1 MVIKNIIKYNKKMN
15 DSSDLNDVLESVL
28 LLFLKTLY
36 DFNPYL
42 RNPDEQERLID
53 MPNQLKTVLR
63 EILTSEIFTAL
74 ILINETKKA
83 EEKAKEKALRKEER
97 KRQLIEG
104 IKSVKLQDENYENN
118 LKLLKNKRSLN
129 TSCFNQRSIST
140 LNQYYNSVN
149 EMMCIKNTVLFKIK
163 KIQHDS
169 ILSCMELEQKNK
181 IVHNKFIFINPNK
194 KDSLINSLNT
204 KNKSKNKSN
213 NESKYKSSVYSS
225 NNSIG
230 NDLMLSR
237 GFMSLE
243 NYYKF
248 IKKKLEKINEEQN
261 EIKEKTFKKKIKLDD
276 EEKKNKKEMRIKVYN
291 TETKEILPEIKKYY
305 SANKNRMNFV
315 LLNKDVKYQFRRTNF
330 VNTKKF
336 FNKEKQQ
343 FLPYKDFDYKNILS
357 LFK

>member
-1 MVIKNIIKYNKKMN
+1 MD
-15 DSSDLNDVLESVL
+15 DSSNLNDVLESVI
-28 LLFLKTLY
+28 LLFFKTLY

-53 MPNQLKTVLR
+53 MPIQLKTVLR
-63 EILTSEIFTAL
+63 EILTSEIFTGL

-104 IKSVKLQDENYENN
+104 IKSVKLQDENYESN

-129 TSCFNQRSIST
+129 TSCFNQRSIPT

-149 EMMCIKNTVLFKIK
+149 EMMCIKNTVLYKIK

-169 ILSCMELEQKNK
+169 ILSCFELEQKNK

-194 KDSLINSLNT
+194 KDSLIKLLNAKT
-204 KNKSKNKSN
+204 KSKIKSN
-213 NESKYKSSVYSS
+213 NESKYKSSIYSS

-261 EIKEKTFKKKIKLDD
+261 EIKENYKFKKKMKLDD
-276 EEKKNKKEMRIKVYN
+276 EEKKSKKDTKIKVYN
-291 TETKEILPEIKKYY
+291 TEAREILPEIKNF

-330 VNTKKF
+330 VNNKKF

-343 FLPYKDFDYKNILS
+343 YLQYKDFDYKNILS

>member
-1 MVIKNIIKYNKKMN
+1 MD
-15 DSSDLNDVLESVL
+15 DSSNLNDVLESVI
-28 LLFLKTLY
+28 LLFFKTLY

-53 MPNQLKTVLR
+53 MPIQLKTVLR
-63 EILTSEIFTAL
+63 EILTSEIFTGL

-104 IKSVKLQDENYENN
+104 IKSVKLQDENYESN

-129 TSCFNQRSIST
+129 TSCFNQRSIPT

-149 EMMCIKNTVLFKIK
+149 EMMCIKNTVLYKIK

-169 ILSCMELEQKNK
+169 ILSCFELEQKNK

-194 KDSLINSLNT
+194 KDSLIQLLNAKT
-204 KNKSKNKSN
+204 KSKIKSN
-213 NESKYKSSVYSS
+213 NESKYKSSIYSS

-261 EIKEKTFKKKIKLDD
+261 EIKENYKFKKKIKLDD
-276 EEKKNKKEMRIKVYN
+276 EEKKSKKDTKIKVYN
-291 TETKEILPEIKKYY
+291 TEEREILPEIKNF

-315 LLNKDVKYQFRRTNF
+315 LLNKDIKYQFRRTNF
-330 VNTKKF
+330 VNNKKF

-343 FLPYKDFDYKNILS
+343 YLQYKDFDYKNILS

>member
-1 MVIKNIIKYNKKMN
+1 MD
-15 DSSDLNDVLESVL
+15 DSSNLNDVLESVI
-28 LLFLKTLY
+28 LLFFKTLY

-53 MPNQLKTVLR
+53 MPIQLKTVLR
-63 EILTSEIFTAL
+63 EILTSEIFTGL

-97 KRQLIEG
+97 KRQLMEG
-104 IKSVKLQDENYENN
+104 IKSVKLQDENYESN

-129 TSCFNQRSIST
+129 TSCFNQRSIPT

-149 EMMCIKNTVLFKIK
+149 EMMCIKNTVLYKIK

-169 ILSCMELEQKNK
+169 ILSCFELEQKNK

-194 KDSLINSLNT
+194 KDSLIQLLNAKT
-204 KNKSKNKSN
+204 KSKIKSN
-213 NESKYKSSVYSS
+213 NESKYKSSIYSS

-261 EIKEKTFKKKIKLDD
+261 EIKENYKFKKKIKLDD
-276 EEKKNKKEMRIKVYN
+276 EEKKSKKDTKIKVYN
-291 TETKEILPEIKKYY
+291 TEAREILPEIKNF

-330 VNTKKF
+330 VNNKKF

-343 FLPYKDFDYKNILS
+343 YLQYKDFDYKNILS

>member
-1 MVIKNIIKYNKKMN
+1 MD
-15 DSSDLNDVLESVL
+15 DSSNLNDVLESVI
-28 LLFLKTLY
+28 LLFFKTLY

-53 MPNQLKTVLR
+53 MPIQLKTVLR
-63 EILTSEIFTAL
+63 EILTSEIFTGL

-104 IKSVKLQDENYENN
+104 IKSVKLQDENYESN

-129 TSCFNQRSIST
+129 TSCFNQRSIPT

-149 EMMCIKNTVLFKIK
+149 EMMCIKNTVLYKIK

-169 ILSCMELEQKNK
+169 ILSCFELEQKNK

-194 KDSLINSLNT
+194 KDSLIQLLNAKT
-204 KNKSKNKSN
+204 KSKIKSN
-213 NESKYKSSVYSS
+213 NESKYKSSIYSS

-261 EIKEKTFKKKIKLDD
+261 EIKENYKFKKKIKLDD
-276 EEKKNKKEMRIKVYN
+276 EEKKSKKDTKIKVYN
-291 TETKEILPEIKKYY
+291 TEAREILPEIKNF

-315 LLNKDVKYQFRRTNF
+315 LLNKDIKYQFRRTNF
-330 VNTKKF
+330 VNNKKF

-343 FLPYKDFDYKNILS
+343 YLQYKDFDYKNILS

>member
-1 MVIKNIIKYNKKMN
+1 MD
-15 DSSDLNDVLESVL
+15 DSSNLNDVLESVI
-28 LLFLKTLY
+28 LLFFKTLY

-53 MPNQLKTVLR
+53 MPIQLKTVLR
-63 EILTSEIFTAL
+63 EILTSEIFTGL

-104 IKSVKLQDENYENN
+104 IKSVKLQDENYESN

-129 TSCFNQRSIST
+129 TSCFNQRSIPT

-149 EMMCIKNTVLFKIK
+149 EMMCIKNTVLYKIK

-169 ILSCMELEQKNK
+169 ILSCFELEQKNK

-194 KDSLINSLNT
+194 KDSLIQLLNA
-204 KNKSKNKSN
+204 KAKSKIKSN
-213 NESKYKSSVYSS
+213 NESKYKSSIYSS

-261 EIKEKTFKKKIKLDD
+261 EIKENYKFKKKIKLDD
-276 EEKKNKKEMRIKVYN
+276 EEKKSKKDTKIKVYN
-291 TETKEILPEIKKYY
+291 TESREILPEIKNF
-305 SANKNRMNFV
+305 SDNKNRMNFV

-330 VNTKKF
+330 VNNKKF

-343 FLPYKDFDYKNILS
+343 YLQYKDFDYKNILS

>member
-1 MVIKNIIKYNKKMN
+1 MD
-15 DSSDLNDVLESVL
+15 DSSNLNDVLESVI
-28 LLFLKTLY
+28 LLFFKTLY

-53 MPNQLKTVLR
+53 MPIQLKTVLR
-63 EILTSEIFTAL
+63 EILTSEIFTGL

-104 IKSVKLQDENYENN
+104 IKSVKLQDENYESN

-129 TSCFNQRSIST
+129 TSCFNQRSIPT

-149 EMMCIKNTVLFKIK
+149 EMMCIKNTVLYKIK

-169 ILSCMELEQKNK
+169 ILSCFELEQKNK

-194 KDSLINSLNT
+194 KDSLIQLLNAKT
-204 KNKSKNKSN
+204 KSKIKSN
-213 NESKYKSSVYSS
+213 NESKYKSSIYSS

-261 EIKEKTFKKKIKLDD
+261 EIKENYKFKKKMKLDD
-276 EEKKNKKEMRIKVYN
+276 EEKKSKKDTKIKVYN
-291 TETKEILPEIKKYY
+291 TEAREILPEIKNF

-330 VNTKKF
+330 VNNKKF

-343 FLPYKDFDYKNILS
+343 YLQYKDFDYKNILS

>member
-1 MVIKNIIKYNKKMN
+1 MD
-15 DSSDLNDVLESVL
+15 DSSNLNDVLESVI
-28 LLFLKTLY
+28 LLFFKTLY

-53 MPNQLKTVLR
+53 MPIQLKTVLR
-63 EILTSEIFTAL
+63 EILTSEIFTGL

-104 IKSVKLQDENYENN
+104 IKSVKLQDENYESN

-129 TSCFNQRSIST
+129 TSCFNQRSIPT

-149 EMMCIKNTVLFKIK
+149 EMMCIKNTVLYKIK

-169 ILSCMELEQKNK
+169 ILSCFELEQKNK

-194 KDSLINSLNT
+194 KDSLIQLLNA
-204 KNKSKNKSN
+204 KAKSKIKSN
-213 NESKYKSSVYSS
+213 NESKYKSSIYSS

-248 IKKKLEKINEEQN
+248 IKKKIRENQ
-261 EIKEKTFKKKIKLDD
+261 
-276 EEKKNKKEMRIKVYN
+276 
-291 TETKEILPEIKKYY
+291 
-305 SANKNRMNFV
+305 
-315 LLNKDVKYQFRRTNF
+315 
-330 VNTKKF
+330 
-336 FNKEKQQ
+336 
-343 FLPYKDFDYKNILS
+343 
-357 LFK
+357 

>member
-1 MVIKNIIKYNKKMN
+1 MD
-15 DSSDLNDVLESVL
+15 DSSNLNDVLESVI
-28 LLFLKTLY
+28 LLFFKTLY

-53 MPNQLKTVLR
+53 MPIQLKTVLR
-63 EILTSEIFTAL
+63 EILTSEIFTGL

-104 IKSVKLQDENYENN
+104 IKSVKLQDENYESN

-129 TSCFNQRSIST
+129 TSCFNQRSIPT

-149 EMMCIKNTVLFKIK
+149 EMMCIKNTVLYKIK

-169 ILSCMELEQKNK
+169 ILSCFELEQKNK

-194 KDSLINSLNT
+194 KDSLIQLLNA
-204 KNKSKNKSN
+204 KAKSKIKSN
-213 NESKYKSSVYSS
+213 NESKYKSSIYSS

-237 GFMSLE
+237 GFMSLD

-261 EIKEKTFKKKIKLDD
+261 DIKENYKFKKKIKLDD
-276 EEKKNKKEMRIKVYN
+276 EEKKSKKDTKIKVYN
-291 TETKEILPEIKKYY
+291 TEAREILPEIKNF

-330 VNTKKF
+330 VNNKKF

-343 FLPYKDFDYKNILS
+343 YLQYKDFDYKNILS

>member
-1 MVIKNIIKYNKKMN
+1 MD
-15 DSSDLNDVLESVL
+15 DSSNLNDVLESVI
-28 LLFLKTLY
+28 LLFFKTLY

-53 MPNQLKTVLR
+53 MPIQLKTVLR
-63 EILTSEIFTAL
+63 EILTSEIFTGL

-104 IKSVKLQDENYENN
+104 IKSVKLQDENYESN

-129 TSCFNQRSIST
+129 TSCFNQRSIPT

-149 EMMCIKNTVLFKIK
+149 EMMCIKNTVLYKIK

-169 ILSCMELEQKNK
+169 ILSCFELEQKNK

-194 KDSLINSLNT
+194 KDSLIQLLNA
-204 KNKSKNKSN
+204 KAKSKIKSN
-213 NESKYKSSVYSS
+213 NESKYKSSIYSS

-237 GFMSLE
+237 GFMSLD

-261 EIKEKTFKKKIKLDD
+261 EIKENYKFKKKIKLDD
-276 EEKKNKKEMRIKVYN
+276 EEKKSKKDTKIKVYN
-291 TETKEILPEIKKYY
+291 TEAREILPEIKNF

-330 VNTKKF
+330 VNNKKF

-343 FLPYKDFDYKNILS
+343 YLQYKDFDYKNILS

>member
-1 MVIKNIIKYNKKMN
+1 MD
-15 DSSDLNDVLESVL
+15 DSSNLNDVLESVL
-28 LLFLKTLY
+28 LLFFKTLY

-42 RNPDEQERLID
+42 ENPDEQERLID
-53 MPNQLKTVLR
+53 MPIQLKTVLR
-63 EILTSEIFTAL
+63 EILTSEIFTSL

-104 IKSVKLQDENYENN
+104 IKSVKLQDENYESN

-129 TSCFNQRSIST
+129 TSCFNQRSIAT

-149 EMMCIKNTVLFKIK
+149 EMMCIKNTVLYKIK

-181 IVHNKFIFINPNK
+181 IVHNRFIFINPNK
-194 KDSLINSLNT
+194 KDSLIQSLKT
-204 KNKSKNKSN
+204 KGKIKNKSN
-213 NESKYKSSVYSS
+213 NESKYKSSIYSS

-261 EIKEKTFKKKIKLDD
+261 DIKENYKFKKRIKLDD
-276 EEKKNKKEMRIKVYN
+276 EEKKSKKDMRIKVYN
-291 TETKEILPEIKKYY
+291 TEEKEILPEIKNY

-330 VNTKKF
+330 VNNKKF
-336 FNKEKQQ
+336 FNKEKKQY
-343 FLPYKDFDYKNILS
+343 LPYKDFDYKNILS

>member
-1 MVIKNIIKYNKKMN
+1 MD
-15 DSSDLNDVLESVL
+15 DSSNLNDVLESVI
-28 LLFLKTLY
+28 LLFFKTLY

-42 RNPDEQERLID
+42 RNPDEQELLID
-53 MPNQLKTVLR
+53 MPIQLKTVLR
-63 EILTSEIFTAL
+63 EILTSEIFTGL

-104 IKSVKLQDENYENN
+104 IKSVKLQDENYESN

-129 TSCFNQRSIST
+129 TSCFNQRSIPT

-149 EMMCIKNTVLFKIK
+149 EMMCIKNTVLYKIK

-169 ILSCMELEQKNK
+169 ILSCFELEQKNK

-194 KDSLINSLNT
+194 KDSLIQLLNAKT
-204 KNKSKNKSN
+204 KSKIKSN
-213 NESKYKSSVYSS
+213 NESKYKSSIYSS

-261 EIKEKTFKKKIKLDD
+261 EIKENYKFKKKIKLDD
-276 EEKKNKKEMRIKVYN
+276 EEKKSKKDTKIKVYN
-291 TETKEILPEIKKYY
+291 TEAREILPEIKNF

-330 VNTKKF
+330 VNNKKF

-343 FLPYKDFDYKNILS
+343 YLQYKDFDYKNILS

>member
-1 MVIKNIIKYNKKMN
+1 MD
-15 DSSDLNDVLESVL
+15 DSSNLNDVLESVI
-28 LLFLKTLY
+28 LLFFKTLY

-53 MPNQLKTVLR
+53 MPIQLKTVLR
-63 EILTSEIFTAL
+63 EILTSEIFTGL

-104 IKSVKLQDENYENN
+104 IKSVKLQDENYESN

-129 TSCFNQRSIST
+129 TSCFNQRSIPT

-149 EMMCIKNTVLFKIK
+149 EMMCIKNTVLYKIK

-169 ILSCMELEQKNK
+169 ILSCFELEQKNK

-194 KDSLINSLNT
+194 KDSLIQLLNVKT
-204 KNKSKNKSN
+204 KSKIKSN
-213 NESKYKSSVYSS
+213 NESKYKSSIYSS

-261 EIKEKTFKKKIKLDD
+261 EIKENYKFKKKIKLDD
-276 EEKKNKKEMRIKVYN
+276 EEKKSKKDTKIKVYN
-291 TETKEILPEIKKYY
+291 TEAREILPEIKNF

-330 VNTKKF
+330 VNNKKF

-343 FLPYKDFDYKNILS
+343 YLQYKDFDYKNILS

>member
-1 MVIKNIIKYNKKMN
+1 MD
-15 DSSDLNDVLESVL
+15 DSSNLNDVLESVI
-28 LLFLKTLY
+28 LLFFKTLY

-53 MPNQLKTVLR
+53 MPIQLKTVLR
-63 EILTSEIFTAL
+63 EILTSEIFTGL

-104 IKSVKLQDENYENN
+104 IKSVKLQDENYESN

-129 TSCFNQRSIST
+129 TSCFNQRSIPT

-149 EMMCIKNTVLFKIK
+149 EMMCIKNTVLYKIK

-169 ILSCMELEQKNK
+169 ILSCLELEQKNK

-194 KDSLINSLNT
+194 KDSLIKLLNAKT
-204 KNKSKNKSN
+204 KSKIKSN
-213 NESKYKSSVYSS
+213 NESKYKSSIYSS

-237 GFMSLE
+237 GFMSLD

-261 EIKEKTFKKKIKLDD
+261 DNKENYKFKKKIKLDG
-276 EEKKNKKEMRIKVYN
+276 EEKKSKKDTKIKVYN
-291 TETKEILPEIKKYY
+291 TETREILPEIKNF

-330 VNTKKF
+330 VNNKKF

-343 FLPYKDFDYKNILS
+343 YLQYKDFDYKNILS

>member
-1 MVIKNIIKYNKKMN
+1 M
-15 DSSDLNDVLESVL
+15 DDPSDLNDVLESVI
-28 LLFLKTLY
+28 LLFFKTLY

-53 MPNQLKTVLR
+53 MPIKLKTVLR
-63 EILTSEIFTAL
+63 EILTSEIFTGL

-104 IKSVKLQDENYENN
+104 IKSVKLQDENYESN

-129 TSCFNQRSIST
+129 TSCFNQRSIPT

-149 EMMCIKNTVLFKIK
+149 EMMCIKNTVLYKIK

-169 ILSCMELEQKNK
+169 ILSCFELEQKNK

-194 KDSLINSLNT
+194 KDSLIQLLNAKT
-204 KNKSKNKSN
+204 KSKIKSN
-213 NESKYKSSVYSS
+213 NESKYKSSIYSS

-261 EIKEKTFKKKIKLDD
+261 DIRENYKVKQKIKLDD
-276 EEKKNKKEMRIKVYN
+276 EEKKSKKDTKIKVYN
-291 TETKEILPEIKKYY
+291 TEAREILPEIKNF

-330 VNTKKF
+330 VNNKKF

-343 FLPYKDFDYKNILS
+343 YLQYKDFDYKNILS

>member
-1 MVIKNIIKYNKKMN
+1 MD
-15 DSSDLNDVLESVL
+15 DSSNLNDVLESVI
-28 LLFLKTLY
+28 LLFFKTLY

-42 RNPDEQERLID
+42 RNPDEQELLID
-53 MPNQLKTVLR
+53 MPIQLKTVLR
-63 EILTSEIFTAL
+63 EILTSEIFTGL

-104 IKSVKLQDENYENN
+104 IKSVKLQDENYESN

-129 TSCFNQRSIST
+129 TSCFNQRSIPT

-149 EMMCIKNTVLFKIK
+149 EMMCIKNTVLYKIK

-169 ILSCMELEQKNK
+169 ILSCFELEQKNK

-194 KDSLINSLNT
+194 KDSLIQLLNAKT
-204 KNKSKNKSN
+204 KSKIKSN
-213 NESKYKSSVYSS
+213 NESKYKSSIYSS

-261 EIKEKTFKKKIKLDD
+261 EIKENYKFKKKIKLDD
-276 EEKKNKKEMRIKVYN
+276 EEKKSKKDTKIKVYN
-291 TETKEILPEIKKYY
+291 TEAREILPEIKNF

-315 LLNKDVKYQFRRTNF
+315 LLNKDVKYQFRRTSF
-330 VNTKKF
+330 VNNKKF

-343 FLPYKDFDYKNILS
+343 YLQYKDFDYKNILS

>member
-1 MVIKNIIKYNKKMN
+1 MD
-15 DSSDLNDVLESVL
+15 DSSNLNDVLESVI
-28 LLFLKTLY
+28 LLFFKTLY

-53 MPNQLKTVLR
+53 MPIQLKTVLR
-63 EILTSEIFTAL
+63 EILTSEIFTGL

-104 IKSVKLQDENYENN
+104 IKSVKLQDENYESN

-129 TSCFNQRSIST
+129 TSCFNQRSIPT

-149 EMMCIKNTVLFKIK
+149 EMMCIKNTVLYKIK

-169 ILSCMELEQKNK
+169 ILSCFELEQKNK

-194 KDSLINSLNT
+194 KDSLIKLLNAKT
-204 KNKSKNKSN
+204 KSKIKSN
-213 NESKYKSSVYSS
+213 NESKYKSSIYSS

-237 GFMSLE
+237 GFMSLD

-261 EIKEKTFKKKIKLDD
+261 EIKENYKFKKKIKLDD
-276 EEKKNKKEMRIKVYN
+276 EEKKSKKDTKIKVYN
-291 TETKEILPEIKKYY
+291 TEAREILPEIKNF
-305 SANKNRMNFV
+305 SANKNRKNRMNFV

-330 VNTKKF
+330 VNNKKF

-343 FLPYKDFDYKNILS
+343 YLQYKDFDYKNILS

>member
-1 MVIKNIIKYNKKMN
+1 MD
-15 DSSDLNDVLESVL
+15 DSSNLNDVLESVI
-28 LLFLKTLY
+28 LLFFKTLY

-53 MPNQLKTVLR
+53 MPIQLKTVLR
-63 EILTSEIFTAL
+63 EILTSEIFTGL

-104 IKSVKLQDENYENN
+104 IKSVKLQDENYESN

-129 TSCFNQRSIST
+129 TSCFNQRSIPT

-149 EMMCIKNTVLFKIK
+149 EMMCIKNTVLYKIK

-169 ILSCMELEQKNK
+169 ILSCFELEQKNK

-194 KDSLINSLNT
+194 KDSLIKLLNAKT
-204 KNKSKNKSN
+204 KSKIKSN
-213 NESKYKSSVYSS
+213 NESKYKSSIYSS

-261 EIKEKTFKKKIKLDD
+261 EIKENYKFKKKIKLDD
-276 EEKKNKKEMRIKVYN
+276 EEKKSKKDTKIKVYN
-291 TETKEILPEIKKYY
+291 TETREILPEIKNF

-330 VNTKKF
+330 VNNKKF

-343 FLPYKDFDYKNILS
+343 YLQYKDFDYKNILS

>member
-1 MVIKNIIKYNKKMN
+1 
-15 DSSDLNDVLESVL
+15 
-28 LLFLKTLY
+28 
-36 DFNPYL
+36 
-42 RNPDEQERLID
+42 
-53 MPNQLKTVLR
+53 MPIQLKTVLR
-63 EILTSEIFTAL
+63 EILTSEIFTGL

-149 EMMCIKNTVLFKIK
+149 EMMCIKNTVLYKIK

-169 ILSCMELEQKNK
+169 ILSCFELEQKNK

-194 KDSLINSLNT
+194 KDSLIQLLNAKT
-204 KNKSKNKSN
+204 KSKIKSN
-213 NESKYKSSVYSS
+213 NESKYKSSIYSS

-261 EIKEKTFKKKIKLDD
+261 EIKENYKFKKKIKLDD
-276 EEKKNKKEMRIKVYN
+276 EEKKSKKDTKIKVYN
-291 TETKEILPEIKKYY
+291 TEAREILPEIKNF

-330 VNTKKF
+330 VNNKKF

-343 FLPYKDFDYKNILS
+343 YLQYKDFDYKNILS